1 VDVPHRVAELVD
13 SWCERRCLKALRW
26 VLPGWPL
33 TSGLTDDWASL
44 LDALRNVRAFA
55 RDELTEVEQGS
66 VDELASAVERIVYRR

>member
-1 VDVPHRVAELVD
+1 
-13 SWCERRCLKALRW
+13 
-26 VLPGWPL
+26 
-33 TSGLTDDWASL
+33 L